1 MYKTDY
7 LKNILLFINMEEKN
21 EIQEEIKDKDISSE
35 YDTIVLGGGAMKSF
49 NTIGAIQYVYDNYLI
64 NNNNLKT
71 FIGTSGGAMIAYL
84 IIIGYTP
91 VEIMVFL
98 CTNQIFEK
106 IQNFNMVALMNG
118 LGAVSYIH
126 IYEQLEKMTIE
137 KIGYIPTFKDIKEK
151 FNKDFIAITYNL
163 TEDKIEY
170 LSHDTYP
177 NLPCLIAIRMSSN
190 LPLVFENFK
199 YGNSY
204 YIDGGIANNFA
215 IDIGVK
221 KGKKILGI
229 YNELSNYSITKNAEF
244 NLTEYILKIFFI
256 PTAQFRNLQ
265 IKSID
270 TTIYKIDIIRIYN
283 DSKNSTNPFNFGIPI
298 KDRLDLFSNGYQNAK
313 RYYEEEIKEE
323 IKEINEE

>member
-1 MYKTDY
+1 
-7 LKNILLFINMEEKN
+7 MEENN
-21 EIQEEIKDKDISSE
+21 EIQEEIKDDDISSE
-35 YDTIVLGGGAMKSF
+35 YDTIVLGGGAIKSF

-64 NNNNLKT
+64 NDNLKT

-126 IYEQLEKMTIE
+126 IYEQMEKMTIE

-163 TEDKIEY
+163 TEDKLEY

-229 YNELSNYSITKNAEF
+229 YNELSKYSITKNVEF
-244 NLTEYILKIFFI
+244 NLMEYILKLFFI
-256 PTAQFRNLQ
+256 PTVEFRNLQ
-265 IKSID
+265 IKLID
-270 TTIYKIDIIRIYN
+270 TNIYKIDIIKLYN
-283 DSKNSTNPFNFGIPI
+283 DDNSNLFNFGIPI
-298 KDRLDLFSNGYQNAK
+298 KGRLDLFSNGYQIAK
-313 RYYEEEIKEE
+313 RYYEKEDEKEEIKEE
-323 IKEINEE
+323 

>member
-1 MYKTDY
+1 
-7 LKNILLFINMEEKN
+7 MEENN
-21 EIQEEIKDKDISSE
+21 EIQEEIKDDDISSE
-35 YDTIVLGGGAMKSF
+35 YDTIVLGGGAIKSF

-64 NNNNLKT
+64 NDNLKT

-126 IYEQLEKMTIE
+126 IYEQMEKMTIE

-163 TEDKIEY
+163 TEDKLEY

-215 IDIGVK
+215 IDIGIK

-229 YNELSNYSITKNAEF
+229 YNELSKYSITKNVEF
-244 NLTEYILKIFFI
+244 NLMEYILKLFFI
-256 PTAQFRNLQ
+256 PTVEFRNLQ

-270 TTIYKIDIIRIYN
+270 TNIYKIDIIKLYN
-283 DSKNSTNPFNFGIPI
+283 DDNSNLFNFGIPI
-298 KDRLDLFSNGYQNAK
+298 KGRLDLFSNGYQLAK
-313 RYYEEEIKEE
+313 RYYEKEDEKEIKEE
-323 IKEINEE
+323 